1 MNDKNFYLMLIDT
14 PWAGPSVEVVKGPD
28 LSVND
33 GVFIH
38 DVTEAYEINLLVD
51 KQAKDSNEFLPCD
64 IHGPSRTLMFSDQ
77 LVNLLTKLGVDNIQY
92 FDADVTYAPTGE
104 KVGYKVANIVDIVG
118 GLDLEKSDVIL
129 SRQGNVLEI
138 EAMCL
143 DESKL
148 SGHQIFRLQES
159 IMHVVVHKSIKEAI
173 ESAGMTGVMFIT
185 DDEYESGML

>member
-14 PWAGPSVEVVKGPD
+14 PSAGPFAELVKGPD

-33 GVFIH
+33 GEFID
-38 DVTEAYEINLLVD
+38 DVTEPFKINLSVD
-51 KQAKDSNEFLPCD
+51 KQAKNTDEFPPCD
-64 IHGPSRTLMFSDQ
+64 VHGPSRTLMFSQQ
-77 LVNLLTKLGVDNIQY
+77 LIELLTKLEVDNIQY
-92 FDADVTYAPTGE
+92 FDTDVTYTLTGE
-104 KVGYKVANIVDIVG
+104 KVNYKVANIIDVVS

-148 SGHQIFRLQES
+148 SGHKVFRLQES
-159 IMHVVVHKSIKEAI
+159 IMHLVVHKSIKEAI
-173 ESAGMTGVMFIT
+173 ERAGLTGVMFLT
-185 DDEYESGML
+185 DDEYEPGML